1 MILLKT
7 ILDQLP
13 KNAWNTSMKYCC
25 MSRTLCHFPHQK
37 RQPLQGAYKNFSQ
50 NILDIFAAYNEAIE
64 TCNTCVKIFGRHPV
78 QNCIFLGTFLPKSLD
93 YRGSVSHLVRLVY
106 LRKGF
111 IDVFLRYT
119 YLFLIKVV
127 KFRSFQKKK
136 LN

>member
-37 RQPLQGAYKNFSQ
+37 RQPLQGAYKKISQ
-50 NILDIFAAYNEAIE
+50 NIFDIFAAYNEVIE
-64 TCNTCVKIFGRHPV
+64 TCNTCNMCVKIFRMHPV
-78 QNCIFLGTFLPKSLD
+78 QNCTFLGTFLPKSLD
-93 YRGSVSHLVRLVY
+93 HRGAVSHLVRLVY

-111 IDVFLRYT
+111 VVFN
-119 YLFLIKVV
+119 K
-127 KFRSFQKKK
+127 S
-136 LN
+136 